1 MERCGIVLA
10 GGTGSRLY
18 PVTVSLSKQLLPI
31 HDKPMIYYPISI
43 LMLANIRDILLI
55 STPRDIGLFERLL
68 GDGSQ
73 FGLHFSY
80 AVQPYPNGLAEA
92 YLIGE
97 KFLNGR
103 PSCLVLGDNLLY
115 GHSLSATLNKAAQK
129 KHGAT
134 IFGYHVSNPSAYG
147 VVEFDQ
153 SMKVVSIEEK
163 PAQPKSSFAVPGIYF
178 YDGRA
183 SIFASQLKP
192 SARGELEITDLNKK
206 YLEEGSLEV
215 ELLGRGIA
223 WLDTGTHDLL
233 YDASLFVKTI
243 EQRQGLKIG
252 CLEEIAYHKGWI
264 GPQELRS
271 QIEKM
276 GNSTYSTYLRHLLEA
291 PRSAV

>member
-129 KHGAT
+129 THGAT

-163 PAQPKSSFAVPGIYF
+163 PAKPKSSFAVPGIYF

-183 SIFASQLKP
+183 SFFASQLKP

-264 GPQELRS
+264 GPKELHS

-276 GNSTYSTYLRHLLEA
+276 GNSTYSAYLRHLLEI

>member
-18 PVTVSLSKQLLPI
+18 PVTIALSKQLLPI
-31 HDKPMIYYPISI
+31 HDKPMIYYPLSI
-43 LMLANIRDILLI
+43 LMLANIREILLI
-55 STPRDIGLFERLL
+55 STPQDITLFERLL

-73 FGLHFSY
+73 FGLSISY
-80 AVQPYPNGLAEA
+80 AVQPQPRGLAEA
-92 YLIGE
+92 YKIGE
-97 KFLNGR
+97 KFVNGR

-115 GHSLSATLNKAAQK
+115 GHSLSAILSRAAQK

-147 VVEFDQ
+147 VVEFDR
-153 SMKVVSIEEK
+153 SMKVLSIEEK
-163 PAQPKSSFAVPGIYF
+163 PLKPKSSYAVPGIYF

-183 SIFASQLKP
+183 SFFANQLKP

-215 ELLGRGIA
+215 VLLGRGIA

-252 CLEEIAYHKGWI
+252 CLEEIAFHKGWI
-264 GPQELRS
+264 GKEELLS
-271 QIEKM
+271 QIKKM
-276 GNSTYSTYLRHLLEA
+276 GNSSYGVYLSHLLETS
-291 PRSAV
+291 RSWV